1 MNSYFSNKFN
11 FFVTNVTVSKNVF
24 VFNTKKIFEAFD
36 LFLILKKIKHD
47 SFSYLTNRKIRLLFF
62 FIKTKKIR
70 SLNKNKNTKNGGL
83 NELMESVKMVKRKS
97 LSICSLQD
105 DYYDGVAEFFKEEDG
120 WDQENAELSYIEVME
135 DCNDDY
141 ILEMKRGEIHRIR

>member
-70 SLNKNKNTKNGGL
+70 SLNKNKNTKNL
-83 NELMESVKMVKRKS
+83 
-97 LSICSLQD
+97 LSI
-105 DYYDGVAEFFKEEDG
+105 YKNFFLLK
-120 WDQENAELSYIEVME
+120 N
-135 DCNDDY
+135 NF
-141 ILEMKRGEIHRIR
+141 